1 MTSRFAYQ
9 LLYRLGFAP
18 WDRDH
23 VPAELIALAEG
34 PDALMPGRALDIGCG
49 TGTQAVYL
57 AKRGWQVTG
66 VDIVDRALDV
76 ARRRARAEDVGVTCI
91 RGDVSNLTG
100 NGLEPGY
107 TLLYDIGCFHSLS
120 DAARVGYVRGVTA
133 LAAPAATLLMMGFAP
148 GWRGP
153 APRGVDREEL
163 TRRFEG
169 AWDLLQV
176 RPDTGPPP
184 PWLLR
189 NVRPTWYHLQR
200 KA

>member
-1 MTSRFAYQ
+1 MTSRLAYQ

-34 PDALMPGRALDIGCG
+34 PDALMPGKALDIGCG

-66 VDIVDRALDV
+66 IDIVDRALDV
-76 ARRRARAEDVGVTCI
+76 ARRRARAEGVDVRWI
-91 RGDVSNLTG
+91 RADVSDLTG
-100 NGLEPGY
+100 RDLEPGY
-107 TLLYDIGCFHSLS
+107 TLLYDIGCFHSLPEP
-120 DAARVGYVRGVTA
+120 ARDGYARGVTA
-133 LAAPAATLLMMGFAP
+133 LAAPAATLLIMGFAP

-163 TRRFEG
+163 TRRFGGDWELT
-169 AWDLLQV
+169 WV
-176 RPDTGPPP
+176 RPDTGPPL

-189 NVRPTWYHLQR
+189 NVQPTWYHLQR